1 MKTSRTESQKKQNR
15 RKARHI
21 MKAKKDLG
29 AFTHRVPENSLGYFA
44 MHCCDNQPLPPEASV
59 GMIEGPLKAMQPKL
73 SDELAGKNDHANEA
87 SKKCVT

>member
-1 MKTSRTESQKKQNR
+1 
-15 RKARHI
+15 
-21 MKAKKDLG
+21 
-29 AFTHRVPENSLGYFA
+29 